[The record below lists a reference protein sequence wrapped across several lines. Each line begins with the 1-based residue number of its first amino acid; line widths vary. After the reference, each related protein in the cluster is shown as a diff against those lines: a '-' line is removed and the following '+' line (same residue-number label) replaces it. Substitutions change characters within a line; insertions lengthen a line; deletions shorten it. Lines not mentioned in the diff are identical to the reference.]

1 MRLEQ
6 LQYFQKIAEQRSI
19 RRAAEELYLTPQSL
33 SKALMQLEEELGVTL
48 YERSR
53 TGITLTPAGED
64 AYGQVC
70 RILEQVEM
78 LKDTFHNRDQSSPKA
93 PVTLFSSSSLEMFA
107 MGLIKHSLSQDP
119 QLQIQVGK
127 MGSGHINR
135 KLLEEKNPSKLPDLV
150 LTNCVPE
157 DLERFKAGTV
167 VNYVCYLLFEDTLC
181 LQVPVTDPLAK
192 LDTIP
197 TEILVDLPLLLYSP
211 VPTEKTRTEK
221 CLAEMGYALRN
232 VSRISNFETTSRNAL
247 NLHRYCFVGFPSVE
261 FLPMS
266 GVTYIP
272 LEANLIT
279 KQLLMAKRTRK
290 NREFTDAFIRSVDEY
305 YDMRVLW

>member
-6 LQYFQKIAEQRSI
+6 LQYFQKTAELHSI
-19 RRAAEELYLTPQSL
+19 RKAAEELYLTPQSL

-48 YERSR
+48 YQRSR
-53 TGITLTPAGED
+53 TGITLTQAGEQ

-70 RILEQVEM
+70 RILEQIEA
-78 LKDTFHNRDQSSPKA
+78 LKTGFQERGADTHMA
-93 PVTLFSSSSLEMFA
+93 PVTLFSSSSMEMFA
-107 MGLIKHSLSQDP
+107 MGLIKQNVSQYP
-119 QLQIQVGK
+119 RLPIQVGK
-127 MGSGHINR
+127 MGSEQINE
-135 KLLEEKNPSKLPDLV
+135 KLLKEKDPANLPDLV
-150 LTNCVPE
+150 LTNCAPE
-157 DLERFKAGTV
+157 ALERFRAGTAA
-167 VNYVCYLLFEDTLC
+167 NYVCYLLFEDVLC
-181 LQVPVTDPLAK
+181 LQVPVNDPLAK

-197 TEILVDLPLLLYSP
+197 SEALVDLPLLLYSP
-211 VPTEKTRTEK
+211 VPTEKTRSER
-221 CLAEMGYALRN
+221 CLAEMGYELRN
-232 VSRISNFETTSRNAL
+232 VSRISNFETTSRNAM
-247 NLHRYCFVGFPSVE
+247 NLHKYCFVGFPSVE

-290 NREFTDAFIRSVDEY
+290 NRAFTDAFIRSVDEY